1 MNKLIQ
7 RLLKKHLPD
16 AQAQESV
23 AELTTAFSDVIERY
37 EQDRLLLERSLTLTS
52 DELNDINQQL
62 KTQLEEVKHIQQEL
76 EKSLAKQQALLNA
89 SPEAVLSFKQNGTIA
104 QANRAALEFIGLD
117 KEQALALNTKQTLT
131 IFLNKISNPSEFM
144 REIRY
149 GDASFSEKKNGYF
162 DTIDGK
168 HFQYQSEPEI
178 LEGNTL
184 GRVFC
189 FRDITI
195 IKQNQAMLR
204 HQAFHDT
211 LTGLPNRAYLSE
223 TVSRAIKQ
231 ARRNHRRAAIL
242 FIDLDDF
249 KKINDT
255 SGHEQG
261 DHFLKEVSK
270 KIKDVLRETDTL
282 GRLGGDE
289 FLVVLEEITNQS
301 QTMEVVERILSLF
314 ESPFEIERQPYIVTC
329 SIGIAL
335 FPQDGETQ
343 ETLIR
348 KADMAMYQAKKLGKN
363 TFHYFDES
371 LERLA
376 LHRVKIEQE
385 LRLAIDNSEFVLHF
399 QPKFNLANRRV
410 VGLEA
415 LIRWQKNDGL
425 VFPDQFLPV
434 AEDLG
439 LITHLSCWVI
449 EQACNFLNAAI
460 GTHLEGLSLS
470 VNLSALDFSSPEF
483 LDLALSIIDKKLI
496 NKPLLEIELTES
508 VLFDNLEAVNQ
519 AIHAFKERSMKVS
532 IDDFGTGYSSFS
544 YIKDLSI
551 DFLKIDKSFVINM
564 ENEPKSQAIVK
575 SIIDLGQNLNISVV
589 AEGIE
594 NEEELLLL
602 ENFGCNL
609 GQGYFYSR
617 PLNNQDLNDFIVSHT
632 TEPCQH

>member
-23 AELTTAFSDVIERY
+23 AELTAAFSDVIERY

-460 GTHLEGLSLS
+460 GTELEGLSLS

-575 SIIDLGQNLNISVV
+575 SIIDLGQNLNINVV

-594 NEEELLLL
+594 NEDELILL
-602 ENFGCNL
+602 ENFGCKL

-617 PLNNQDLNDFIVSHT
+617 PLSNQDLTDFIVSHA